1 MQEVCRLFMEEGD
14 EKALSLLYEITK
26 DELCNILLKWR
37 KEYEVDFEN
46 VFTSAFQMYE
56 EIITYLWDKYNI
68 DE

>member
-14 EKALSLLYEITK
+14 EKALPLLYEITK

-56 EIITYLWDKYNI
+56 DLITYLWNKYNI

>member
-14 EKALSLLYEITK
+14 EKALPLLYEITK

-37 KEYEVDFEN
+37 KQYEEEFEN
-46 VFTSAFQMYE
+46 VLDCPFQMYE